1 MLACWTAVAVAQHVK
16 ISGIVTDEDSK
27 QPVEFASL
35 LLKDNG
41 QWAITGSD
49 GRFTIKSVP
58 TGKAVLTI
66 QCLGYATRTIT
77 LNITKDIPRLQIQLK
92 QESLKLDEVTVTAKR
107 KRDEATTS
115 YSIDRTTLDNQQV
128 LNVSDIAA
136 LLPGGRTVNPSL
148 MTDARLALRSGD
160 QEKGNASFGTAIEVD
175 GIRMDN
181 NAAVGETAGAST
193 RTISASNIESVEVV
207 TGIPSVEYG
216 DLSNGVVK
224 VNTRKGKR

>member
-1 MLACWTAVAVAQHVK
+1 MKRRLIVNLLMLACWTAVAVAQHVK

-160 QEKGNASFGTAIEVD
+160 QWTASAWTIMLLSARRLARRRAPSAPRTSSRWRWSRVFPPWNMATCRTASS
-175 GIRMDN
+175 R
-181 NAAVGETAGAST
+181 
-193 RTISASNIESVEVV
+193 
-207 TGIPSVEYG
+207 
-216 DLSNGVVK
+216 
-224 VNTRKGKR
+224 